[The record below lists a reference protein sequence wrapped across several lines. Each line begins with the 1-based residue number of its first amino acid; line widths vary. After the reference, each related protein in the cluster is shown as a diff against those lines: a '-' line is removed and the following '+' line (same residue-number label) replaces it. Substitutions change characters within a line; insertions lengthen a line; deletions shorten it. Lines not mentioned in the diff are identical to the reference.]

1 MTLFTDDFYHNP
13 PCAGAPIGHV
23 ATTKKRNKGRQA
35 VRVLVSFP
43 SEFLSD
49 VDKLATKEDRTRSEL
64 VREALRLYMKQAV
77 KEDTP

>member
-1 MTLFTDDFYHNP
+1 
-13 PCAGAPIGHV
+13 
-23 ATTKKRNKGRQA
+23 
-35 VRVLVSFP
+35 VLVSFP